1 MMFQSGRR
9 LKQLMRGA
17 RQSGWANARRQ
28 KRLKVK
34 DRCERKDFWRRLND
48 SFRRGNKI

>member
-17 RQSGWANARRQ
+17 RQSGWTNARRQ
-28 KRLKVK
+28 RRLKIIVRGRTFGD
-34 DRCERKDFWRRLND
+34 DRMTASGEETKR
-48 SFRRGNKI
+48 